1 MKGSLVVWV
10 VLAGMAP
17 AAADT
22 AVERAWPAVP
32 EGHQLTLDDQ
42 IRQRISE
49 IGNRLGRR
57 LDTLSRDVVVLHVDG
72 RTQRAYLRVGGGGTH
87 YLNFDVASSWYFADG
102 MARVAT
108 RVDLSIAGHQ
118 IELKLPD
125 FEMVPT
131 SFNGER
137 YVELRLPLLE
147 RRF

>member
-1 MKGSLVVWV
+1 MV
-10 VLAGMAP
+10 VLAGLSP

-22 AVERAWPAVP
+22 LVDRAWPAVP
-32 EGHQLTLDDQ
+32 EGHQLTLDQQ
-42 IRQRISE
+42 IRDRISE
-49 IGNRLGRR
+49 IGNRLGQH
-57 LDTLSRDVVVLHVDG
+57 LDTLSRDVVWLHVDG
-72 RTQRAYLRVGGGGTH
+72 RTQRAYLRIGGGHTH
-87 YLNFDVASSWYFADG
+87 YLNFDVAFADG

-108 RVDLSIAGHQ
+108 HVDLTVAGHQ
-118 IELKLPD
+118 IDLKLPD